1 MVIPIGG
8 FNAVFT
14 ALTALTLCLRLAT
27 FLAGITFITE
37 FKTVIKN
44 ASLAFFAR
52 QAAFLAMLG
61 AIFLACTVCVIA
73 VAALGAMHTAFKL
86 LTTLATAA
94 IIT

>member
-1 MVIPIGG
+1 MVVPIGA
-8 FNAVFT
+8 FHAVFA
-14 ALTALTLCLRLAT
+14 ALTALTLCLCLTA

-52 QAAFLAMLG
+52 QAAFLAVLG

-86 LTTLATAA
+86 LTALATAA